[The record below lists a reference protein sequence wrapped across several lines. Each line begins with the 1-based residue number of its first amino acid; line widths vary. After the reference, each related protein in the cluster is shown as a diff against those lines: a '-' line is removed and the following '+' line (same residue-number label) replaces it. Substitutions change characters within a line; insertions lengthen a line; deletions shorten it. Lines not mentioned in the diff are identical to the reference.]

1 MKCWRVVQGLTFR
14 NYGSVRAIEREM
26 GWDAGTFS
34 PQNMRG
40 YRLAVFTQ
48 LRQAI
53 EAMHDPEEMFQWLS
67 SMVMQRFDVPIV
79 QLWTCENGL
88 TDQPS
93 AQLWAMASQNP
104 SHPLQVLSEKAADT
118 VERIAKGQ
126 RSSSPLPVERLFP
139 AYLASLLRRYG
150 LGMALYCL
158 TSKNVGF
165 APEVY
170 VPYQGGT
177 ASGFTFVMLL
187 LLHHY
192 PQQDLTSAVTIILEQ
207 ALVIAENR
215 RLLLPATAISGR
227 LPELEE
233 PFAQQTPPALPGLIL
248 RKKQNAGLMLSSN
261 PFARSVTI
269 TDKQALQLY
278 EAIDGRRSVEGL
290 SAITGMTMQETQ
302 AALQTLLGL
311 QCIDIFTP
319 EGWPVDAT
327 LLFKNH

>member
-1 MKCWRVVQGLTFR
+1 
-14 NYGSVRAIEREM
+14 
-26 GWDAGTFS
+26 
-34 PQNMRG
+34 
-40 YRLAVFTQ
+40 
-48 LRQAI
+48 
-53 EAMHDPEEMFQWLS
+53 
-67 SMVMQRFDVPIV
+67 
-79 QLWTCENGL
+79 
-88 TDQPS
+88 
-93 AQLWAMASQNP
+93 MASQTS

-150 LGMALYCL
+150 LGMALYSL

-170 VPYQGGT
+170 VPSFEGT
-177 ASGFTFVMLL
+177 ATGFTFIMLL
-187 LLHHY
+187 LLHQY

-215 RLLLPATAISGR
+215 RLLLPAAATSGR
-227 LPELEE
+227 LPALQE

-269 TDKQALQLY
+269 TDRQALRLY
-278 EAIDGRRSVEGL
+278 EAIDGRRSVEEL

-311 QCIDIFTP
+311 QCIDIFTT